1 MTAAK
6 HRLHEIIFTHFF
18 DFLHK
23 RPIKLL
29 LGIR

>member
-1 MTAAK
+1 MTAPK
-6 HRLHEIIFTHFF
+6 NRLHEIISVHHC

-29 LGIR
+29 LGMR